1 MNDMR
6 QPPPPEQDSRGVL
19 DLALLQQRIN
29 HQRFGVPTELDGLV
43 DWVWSLSWDL
53 PPAAAHWQRTVNHP
67 SVHLYVGTAAL
78 DGVRSPPIAPHCRI
92 EGVWRTT
99 GRRWISA
106 SAWNVA
112 VKWSVGGFGAV
123 FDGSVA
129 QLTDRDVSVCE
140 ALGLDEADVVDR
152 ISAPTSISDR
162 ATALI
167 ELVAEMVSAAD
178 PKRLR
183 AAREVCAIAA
193 VAEADRQL
201 RTTSALAS
209 ASGYS
214 ARTLQRM
221 FLEYAGVTP
230 GWVMRRY
237 RLLEAA
243 AEVQRGER
251 VDWAQVAS
259 HLGYADQAHLIR
271 DFSAAVGETP
281 EAFARAARSVQAASA
296 RN

>member
-1 MNDMR
+1 MMGMR
-6 QPPPPEQDSRGVL
+6 QPPSPEQDSRGVL
-19 DLALLQQRIN
+19 DLGLLQQRIN
-29 HQRFGVPTELDGLV
+29 HQRFGVPTELSGLV

-78 DGVRSPPIAPHCRI
+78 DGIRSPPIAPHCRI
-92 EGVWRTT
+92 EGVWRKT

-112 VKWSVGGFGAV
+112 VKWSVGGFGAIATE
-123 FDGSVA
+123 SVA
-129 QLTDRDVSVCE
+129 ALTDRDMTVSEVL
-140 ALGLDEADVVDR
+140 AVDQGDVVNALSR
-152 ISAPTSISDR
+152 FCTMQDR

-167 ELVAEMVSAAD
+167 ELVTRLVAAAD
-178 PKRLR
+178 PKRVR
-183 AAREVCAIAA
+183 IAREVSAVAAIA
-193 VAEADRQL
+193 ERDRHL

-209 ASGYS
+209 ASGYN

-251 VDWAQVAS
+251 VDWAQVANQ
-259 HLGYADQAHLIR
+259 LGYADQAHLIR
-271 DFSAAVGETP
+271 DFRAAVGESP
-281 EAFARAARSVQAASA
+281 GAFARAARSI
-296 RN
+296 